1 MSSDVLRAEDPLL
14 SDPPPKFDP
23 RLGKLLYP
31 EDSRRG
37 SKPAPDPKWNVYPR
51 YFCVVS
57 QICLPR
63 LLRLLSRCRC
73 MEECVASLY
82 DPRRSRFRCSEAFL
96 LKLGGLVEALHTWL
110 GMGLA
115 RPLS

>member
-37 SKPAPDPKWNVYPR
+37 SKPAPDPKWNVFPR
-51 YFCVVS
+51 YFCVTDMFTS
-57 QICLPR
+57 
-63 LLRLLSRCRC
+63 S
-73 MEECVASLY
+73 A
-82 DPRRSRFRCSEAFL
+82 EA
-96 LKLGGLVEALHTWL
+96 AL
-110 GMGLA
+110 
-115 RPLS
+115 PLSLHGGVRGVAV